1 MVQDH
6 LEESLKTQEG
16 AENSGKNITVSYHG
30 P

>member
-1 MVQDH
+1 MQDH

-16 AENSGKNITVSYHG
+16 TESSGKNITVSYHG